1 MDMDIENALI
11 VRIRP
16 VKLLVL
22 DVDGVMTDG
31 SIIYTDEGVEIKAFN
46 VRDGHGIKM
55 LKRAGIDTA
64 IITARSSKV
73 VAHRAANLGIELVIQ
88 GAIDKAAAFDDL
100 LAKTKLHPNQTAY
113 AGDDVI
119 DLPVMRRAGFSVAVA
134 DAVKEV
140 RLSAHYVTT
149 APGGR
154 GAVREMAELI
164 LKAQGKWEEAMRRY
178 T

>member
-73 VAHRAANLGIELVIQ
+73 VAHRAANLGIDQ
-88 GAIDKAAAFDDL
+88 
-100 LAKTKLHPNQTAY
+100 
-113 AGDDVI
+113 
-119 DLPVMRRAGFSVAVA
+119 
-134 DAVKEV
+134 
-140 RLSAHYVTT
+140 
-149 APGGR
+149 
-154 GAVREMAELI
+154 
-164 LKAQGKWEEAMRRY
+164 
-178 T
+178 